1 MFFSHVHKAM
11 RRKDANNQKTLILA
25 VIISAAAAA
34 ADSVGSCCSG
44 QRDTSNDF
52 PEGRLSGINRLKVR
66 NSQFQLGPR
75 ASGG

>member
-1 MFFSHVHKAM
+1 MHKAI
-11 RRKDANNQKTLILA
+11 RLKDANNQKTLILA
-25 VIISAAAAA
+25 VIISAAAAAA